1 MFIEIKCFIIFGQFL
16 SINHFFI
23 FGQFLSINHFFIFS
37 ANFYKSN
44 ISSLFSSQWIIQNS
58 PIGGSCAGNTGPIE
72 KCNQTV
78 IPNCVDRNNYCS
90 LPPDIPT
97 DARRDDV
104 HRPLQ
109 DWINVPDTKLI
120 YYCAKTNWAF
130 NYKTD
135 SNAPSYYFTN
145 NINNMTIT
153 CNKNG

>member
-1 MFIEIKCFIIFGQFL
+1 MFHHSSGKCLLKSNVSSFLDSFYQSIISSFL
-16 SINHFFI
+16 DS
-23 FGQFLSINHFFIFS
+23 
-37 ANFYKSN
+37 FYQSN

-58 PIGGSCAGNTGPIE
+58 PIGGSCSGNTGPIE

-90 LPPDIPT
+90 LPPDIPA

-135 SNAPSYYFTN
+135 PNAPSYYFTN